1 MDRNFWHLGA
11 WRGVPVAVHWTV
23 LFVFV
28 WLYFFFRDVLAT
40 VIASAAFFGL
50 LVVHELGHAAV
61 LRWKKIEVESIAFYG
76 LHGTTEYAWASAA
89 NEILI
94 AWGGVAAQLLLL
106 LLAVAVS
113 YVPGISTIPIV
124 ATIAQ
129 PVLFVFIQVNIFLMV
144 VALLPIGPF
153 DGRRAWA
160 VIPRT
165 RERLRRRRQAARQ
178 LKAAPEKNLSPA
190 RRRELED
197 ASARAAAELM
207 EKLARKTRNRKD
219 EDA

>member
-1 MDRNFWHLGA
+1 MDKNFWQLGA

-40 VIASAAFFGL
+40 VIASVAFFGV

-61 LRWKKIEVESIAFYG
+61 LRWKKTEVESITFYG
-76 LHGTTEYAWASAA
+76 LHGTTEYSWASAA

-94 AWGGVAAQLLLL
+94 AWGGVAAQLVLL
-106 LLAVAVS
+106 LLAAAVS
-113 YVPGISTIPIV
+113 YVPGISTTPIIATV
-124 ATIAQ
+124 AV

-160 VIPRT
+160 VIPRL
-165 RERLRRRRQAARQ
+165 RARMRRRRQAAGA
-178 LKAAPEKNLSPA
+178 LKADPEKNLSPA

-197 ASARAAAELM
+197 ASAKAAAELL
-207 EKLARKTRNRKD
+207 EKMARKSRNRN

>member
-1 MDRNFWHLGA
+1 MDKNYWQLGA

-28 WLYFFFRDVLAT
+28 WLYFFFRDILAT
-40 VIASAAFFGL
+40 VIASAAFFVL

-61 LRWKKIEVESIAFYG
+61 LRWKKTEVESITFYG
-76 LHGTTEYAWASAA
+76 LHGKTEYGWASAA

-94 AWGGVAAQLLLL
+94 AWGGVAAQLVL
-106 LLAVAVS
+106 LLAALALS
-113 YVPGISTIPIV
+113 YVPGMTTMPVV
-124 ATIAQ
+124 ATIAV

-153 DGRRAWA
+153 DGRQAWA
-160 VIPRT
+160 VIART
-165 RERLRRRRQAARQ
+165 RAGIRRRRQAARE
-178 LKAAPEKNLSPA
+178 LKLDPEKGLSPQK
-190 RRRELED
+190 RRELED
-197 ASARAAAELM
+197 ASAKAAAELM
-207 EKLARKTRNRKD
+207 QKLSKNARSRN